1 MLSALSS
8 FLGGSAFRT
17 IWGEVSSY
25 FQKKQDH
32 GFEIER
38 MKLQGDLEEVQHAR
52 NLAAIRLQAD
62 MGVKAIEAQRDV
74 LHGGA
79 HGVAG

>member
-1 MLSALSS
+1 MLSALIS
-8 FLGGSAFRT
+8 FLGGSAFRV
-17 IWGEVSSY
+17 IWGEVSY

-38 MKLQGDLEEVQHAR
+38 MKLRGDLEEVQHAR
-52 NLAAIRLQAD
+52 NFAAIHLQAD